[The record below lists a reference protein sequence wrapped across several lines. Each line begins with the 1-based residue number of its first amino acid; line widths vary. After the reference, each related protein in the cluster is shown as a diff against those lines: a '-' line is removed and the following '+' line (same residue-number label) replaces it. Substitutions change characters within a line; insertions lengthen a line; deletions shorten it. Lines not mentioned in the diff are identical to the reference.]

1 VRVKKWGESLAIC
14 IPAAIV
20 QALELKEGDEIEIG
34 IAGRRSLEVSRKLD
48 RSELLKKLR
57 SFRGRLPANFKFNR
71 EETNAR

>member
-71 EETNAR
+71 EESNAR